1 VISIVA
7 LGRGIDEVMGVKD
20 VRLRAITFIEC
31 EAVPH
36 PYCVRVDP

>member
-7 LGRGIDEVMGVKD
+7 LGREIDEVMGVKD
-20 VRLRAITFIEC
+20 VRLRAIAFIEY